1 MKLRIVERDHSTR
14 SAGVVVVVVVPV
26 AVAVVV
32 AVGESGS
39 GSEATSA
46 IKAMALEL
54 ASSLNCAAA
63 ALLDIVVVVVV
74 AVKVLPSLR
83 GGWLVGGWV
92 VGVGRWVVCVC
103 VGDRKRSERENAT
116 QRRDEKS
123 VHNTLLLTFDWRQQ
137 RRRRA
142 LSVRSAGRVCVVF
155 VAAASAAAAAAAAQ
169 LHFVRRRER
178 WGARERERAKAPT
191 GERRVATSKI
201 NAKVCDFAVAF
212 CLCLSLSHTHTRS
225 SLCSQC
231 VCECCSRRAFCFFF
245 SRPVVA
251 RLIMPGFVVAA
262 VAISCF
268 IACCCWRPSVVL
280 LLVLFQSYAI

>member
-1 MKLRIVERDHSTR
+1 MGGLW
-14 SAGVVVVVVVPV
+14 
-26 AVAVVV
+26 
-32 AVGESGS
+32 
-39 GSEATSA
+39 
-46 IKAMALEL
+46 ALG
-54 ASSLNCAAA
+54 
-63 ALLDIVVVVVV
+63 
-74 AVKVLPSLR
+74 
-83 GGWLVGGWV
+83 GGWC
-92 VGVGRWVVCVC
+92 VCVG

-212 CLCLSLSHTHTRS
+212 CLCLSLSHTHTHP
-225 SLCSQC
+225 LFTVLAVC
-231 VCECCSRRAFCFFF
+231 V
-245 SRPVVA
+245 
-251 RLIMPGFVVAA
+251 
-262 VAISCF
+262 
-268 IACCCWRPSVVL
+268 
-280 LLVLFQSYAI
+280 